1 MENLHQCL
9 EETQVRIA
17 TQILEHTIN
26 QTTTAARVSQTVL
39 GTSGLYCTMNCKAF
53 NASFSL
59 AANTAWPGGLQFN
72 YRRVRAVSR
81 GVLQSVSRAIDC
93 GPPRRFIARRSDQGV
108 PKATRRRRLAPPKHL
123 LGRHIPACACS
134 VHTLIE
140 PY

>member
-1 MENLHQCL
+1 MPRRNI
-9 EETQVRIA
+9 VRIA

-59 AANTAWPGGLQFN
+59 AANTAWPGGLRFN

-81 GVLQSVSRAIDC
+81 GVLQSASRAIDC
-93 GPPRRFIARRSDQGV
+93 GPDAATRACL
-108 PKATRRRRLAPPKHL
+108 KATRRLAPPKHL

-134 VHTLIE
+134 VHSLLV